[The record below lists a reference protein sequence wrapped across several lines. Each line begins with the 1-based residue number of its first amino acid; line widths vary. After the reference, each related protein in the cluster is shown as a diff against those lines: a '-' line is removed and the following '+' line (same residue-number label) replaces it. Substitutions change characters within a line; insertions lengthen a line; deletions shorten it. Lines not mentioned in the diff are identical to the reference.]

1 MRGSVDRGQYREATG
16 AAEALGSRQTL
27 PRPCRN
33 GMARHGEGGRKAMKA
48 PQETGPL
55 LFWCLDARRSPGSIE
70 IPNGKW
76 DSG

>member
-1 MRGSVDRGQYREATG
+1 MS
-16 AAEALGSRQTL
+16 AAEARQQPGVKERTL
-27 PRPCRN
+27 RLAAYR
-33 GMARHGEGGRKAMKA
+33 ASAYKAA
-48 PQETGPL
+48 QETGPL